1 MGRSAKVLTVWISI
15 DNFGDQVQ
23 TKGVWTEEEV
33 WTNLTLGKDEMAK
46 GIGFQGNKIEVWYE
60 WDEGLSK
67 DEVVRKAL
75 NWARDVVGKMFD
87 EAKRLEVGE

>member
-1 MGRSAKVLTVWISI
+1 MLTVWISI

-33 WTNLTLGKDEMAK
+33 WTNRPLRKDEKVK
-46 GIGFQGNKIEVWYE
+46 GIGFQGDKIEVWYE

-67 DEVVRKAL
+67 DEVVKKAL
-75 NWARDVVGKMFD
+75 NWARGVVGKMFD
-87 EAKRLEVGE
+87 DAEVLEVGE